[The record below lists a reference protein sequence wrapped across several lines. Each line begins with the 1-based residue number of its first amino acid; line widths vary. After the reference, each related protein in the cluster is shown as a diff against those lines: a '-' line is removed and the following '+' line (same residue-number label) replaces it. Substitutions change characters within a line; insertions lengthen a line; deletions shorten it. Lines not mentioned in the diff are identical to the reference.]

1 MASFDEKYEL
11 TDEDRKVIA
20 SDIKELDEEAYS
32 AYTEKMA
39 VLLSAKDKEAIAS
52 AVAAT
57 EEEAKASEEEPEEAK
72 ASEEETNEE
81 VVREPLDNAEVEA
94 DAAATTTDAEE
105 PTLYEKYKDAFS
117 VDNFNINN

>member
-1 MASFDEKYEL
+1 
-11 TDEDRKVIA
+11 
-20 SDIKELDEEAYS
+20 
-32 AYTEKMA
+32 MA

-72 ASEEETNEE
+72 ASEAETNEE
-81 VVREPLDNAEVEA
+81 VVSEALDNAEVEA
-94 DAAATTTDAEE
+94 DAVATTTDAEE